1 MRKACPTEL
10 EEALSVPKEI
20 VVDQNTA
27 RRLDELCHEMT
38 DTCGQIEAI
47 LQLAFE
53 NQSEKRAAYIKT
65 ALNLSAR
72 GTKSIKM
79 FLSEWGVLVEESK
92 RDNPGRSANDS
103 TISWA
108 VTKLGIGARSGSG
121 LATTNEPAQL
131 AEIERCA
138 VMNALRDTGGDK
150 VAASHIL
157 GIGKTTLY
165 RKLKEYNQSL
175 LTGNSESNQSK
186 P

>member
-79 FLSEWGVLVEESK
+79 FLSEWGVLVEDSK
-92 RDNPGRSANDS
+92 SRENCGRSAKDS
-103 TISWA
+103 TGEPALALTPNSLMA
-108 VTKLGIGARSGSG
+108 H
-121 LATTNEPAQL
+121 LATTNEPTQL
-131 AEIERCA
+131 AGRSNEVLTR
-138 VMNALRDTGGDK
+138 R
-150 VAASHIL
+150 
-157 GIGKTTLY
+157 
-165 RKLKEYNQSL
+165 L
-175 LTGNSESNQSK
+175 LQ